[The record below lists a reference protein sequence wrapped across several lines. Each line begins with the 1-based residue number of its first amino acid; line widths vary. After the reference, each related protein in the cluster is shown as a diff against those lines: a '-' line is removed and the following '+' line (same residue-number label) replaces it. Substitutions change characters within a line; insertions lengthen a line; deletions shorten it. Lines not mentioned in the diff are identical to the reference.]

1 MTPATVGVALNVH
14 DPAMTSDQIVV
25 YFGTTVRLAGVN
37 RFYMRRVL
45 QRCER
50 GEITLREA
58 ADLLMRAA
66 QGGEAQIGC
75 EGLGVGSGS

>member
-1 MTPATVGVALNVH
+1 MASIVH
-14 DPAMTSDQIVV
+14 YSAMTSDQIVV

-50 GEITLREA
+50 GEITLRDA
-58 ADLLMRAA
+58 ADLLMAAA
-66 QGGEAQIGC
+66 QRGEASIGC
-75 EGLGVGSGS
+75 EGVGLATNGG